1 MPLRQVGLKINQTK
15 GKSNGLDKCDG
26 RVCAVSC
33 RVGLSRSSVMGA
45 ITGRRM
51 GGNDET
57 ANSGVASGYF
67 RKTFFVGCTLTTPS
81 IESIVNLL
89 WYFSGVHLKRYK
101 GQYTMNDTGPGKWQ
115 YSDRLAGNQL
125 GRLLAACE
133 QREVAYE
140 RQWVRI
146 SLWAC
151 SVCIIYVC
159 MYLFIH

>member
-1 MPLRQVGLKINQTK
+1 MDVCVPYPAELACLDRASWAQLPADGWAEMTK
-15 GKSNGLDKCDG
+15 LLILGWLQ
-26 RVCAVSC
+26 
-33 RVGLSRSSVMGA
+33 A
-45 ITGRRM
+45 IFVKR
-51 GGNDET
+51 NI
-57 ANSGVASGYF
+57 
-67 RKTFFVGCTLTTPS
+67 TFFVGCTLTTPS